1 MTADE
6 VTELARCT
14 WPHWPLQTVTLF
26 SDDGWDCQVFVVDDD
41 WLLRVPRTPRAR
53 THLGWEMR
61 MLDRLAPRLPL
72 LVPHY
77 VRRAPW
83 GGVYRRL
90 AGVGDDALGAE
101 AGGRVG
107 RFLAALHA
115 TEPRGR
121 HLERRRRAWRR
132 RFARLG
138 LELERVV
145 WPRLGAPGGKRARA
159 WYRAALARW
168 DAGGPAVAL
177 IHGDLSLEHLLA
189 EAGEVV
195 AVIDFGDMTWGDPM
209 LDFAG
214 LGVLGAE
221 ARAAYRRPVD
231 EAAVAFYQQLSPLYG
246 VLRALRR
253 GEPAG
258 LVDASL
264 AAWSQPS
271 GEAGVLP
278 SGGGTTWT

>member
-6 VTELARCT
+6 VTALARRS
-14 WPHWPLQTVTLF
+14 WPDWPLHTITLF
-26 SDDGWDCQVFVVDDD
+26 SDDGWDCQVFIVDDG

-61 MLDRLAPRLPL
+61 MLDRLAPRLPV
-72 LVPHY
+72 LVPRY
-77 VRRAPW
+77 VWRAPW

-90 AGVGDDALGAE
+90 PGAGDIALGAE

-115 TEPRGR
+115 TAPDAG

-138 LELERVV
+138 LELERHI
-145 WPRLGAPGGKRARA
+145 WPRLGAAASQRARA

-177 IHGDLSLEHLLA
+177 IHGDLAPEHLLA

-214 LGVLGAE
+214 LGALGAG
-221 ARAAYRRPVD
+221 ARAAYPRPVD
-231 EAAVAFYQQLSPLYG
+231 EAAVAFYQQLAPIHG

-258 LVDASL
+258 VVDASL
-264 AAWSQPS
+264 AAWPQPS